1 MREESVS
8 QVVTD
13 TLDGLANVLQKRI
26 DPLSFRVNTGDLDTA
41 FAETEERI
49 KRYENAISNRP
60 PVDYSP
66 FGLSEEDA
74 FTADL
79 TFKLEGLRK
88 LQEDIEKRGN
98 FLTEGS
104 KFEARNNAAI
114 TRLKKEREEL
124 IVEFNQL
131 SGDDISI
138 KGPEIQTSLA
148 DKDSRLAARERELR
162 ILHGITEEQFKASQ
176 ASTEA
181 GEATK
186 AQAEAQ
192 SQLNTLLGEFTAA
205 SKTKDALAQEELRTQ
220 QEKYRV
226 LLEQGKVTQEQFD
239 TWTNLQREK
248 LGLLDEEA
256 KRTGVVNKEAIEA
269 AKELERLKTGNERS
283 AASFLE
289 RAKTDQERLLDDLG
303 DVARL
308 QSEGFLTEAQGSL
321 IDQRFRA
328 DFAASR
334 QEVTSGFDEMAA
346 AAESFR
352 ERIKT
357 PLERLQDDIKEV
369 QALTAQGLFSEGE
382 SANVVSRLTEQ
393 FKSGTGE
400 IKSVWKDTMGE
411 LRSSFSNFL
420 RGGTENFGEFVAG
433 ILSRAAALKAEELL
447 FGDKGF
453 FSKLFGGGT
462 SGESS
467 IFNSLFSF
475 DGGGFTGMG
484 SRSGGTDG
492 FGGFPAILHPNE
504 QVIDLSRNQV
514 ASGGGT
520 QIAQTLHIQ
529 PGVSQ
534 EMIPQILKAAK
545 EGTLAAIRDQGRR
558 GGRRG
563 RSLGF

>member
-1 MREESVS
+1 
-8 QVVTD
+8 
-13 TLDGLANVLQKRI
+13 
-26 DPLSFRVNTGDLDTA
+26 
-41 FAETEERI
+41 
-49 KRYENAISNRP
+49 
-60 PVDYSP
+60 
-66 FGLSEEDA
+66 
-74 FTADL
+74 
-79 TFKLEGLRK
+79 
-88 LQEDIEKRGN
+88 
-98 FLTEGS
+98 
-104 KFEARNNAAI
+104 
-114 TRLKKEREEL
+114 
-124 IVEFNQL
+124 
-131 SGDDISI
+131 
-138 KGPEIQTSLA
+138 
-148 DKDSRLAARERELR
+148 
-162 ILHGITEEQFKASQ
+162 
-176 ASTEA
+176 
-181 GEATK
+181 
-186 AQAEAQ
+186 
-192 SQLNTLLGEFTAA
+192 
-205 SKTKDALAQEELRTQ
+205 
-220 QEKYRV
+220 
-226 LLEQGKVTQEQFD
+226 
-239 TWTNLQREK
+239 
-248 LGLLDEEA
+248 
-256 KRTGVVNKEAIEA
+256 
-269 AKELERLKTGNERS
+269 
-283 AASFLE
+283 
-289 RAKTDQERLLDDLG
+289 
-303 DVARL
+303 
-308 QSEGFLTEAQGSL
+308 
-321 IDQRFRA
+321 
-328 DFAASR
+328 
-334 QEVTSGFDEMAA
+334 MAA

-369 QALTAQGLFSEGE
+369 QALTAQGQFSEVE

-393 FKSGTGE
+393 FKGGTGE

-420 RGGTENFGEFVAG
+420 SGGTENFGEFVAG

-484 SRSGGTDG
+484 PRSGGTDG

-558 GGRRG
+558 GGQRG